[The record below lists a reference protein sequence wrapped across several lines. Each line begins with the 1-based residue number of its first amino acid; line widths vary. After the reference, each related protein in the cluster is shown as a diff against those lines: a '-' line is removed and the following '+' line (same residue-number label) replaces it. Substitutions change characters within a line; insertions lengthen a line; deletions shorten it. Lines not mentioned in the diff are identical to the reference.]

1 MQAQHAREAIVVGSR
16 GMHDARRF
24 LLGSVPPSCLTRPAV
39 SAPSGRELAR
49 LGAVV
54 TDATT
59 WQSTMRLASMR
70 AVSDKPFGE
79 ALRILMSERDLTYRS
94 LAEATRS
101 LDGKGMTHAHLN
113 MLANG
118 HDKPSIRAME
128 LIARACDVK
137 PEHFA
142 EYRLAAAMRELD
154 PAEVGLERALA
165 NLSARLGDRRRS
177 DARERPAQRPQ
188 ARPHPSG

>member
-1 MQAQHAREAIVVGSR
+1 MG
-16 GMHDARRF
+16 
-24 LLGSVPPSCLTRPAV
+24 AV
-39 SAPSGRELAR
+39 S
-49 LGAVV
+49 V
-54 TDATT
+54 
-59 WQSTMRLASMR
+59 
-70 AVSDKPFGE
+70 KPFGD
-79 ALRILMSERDLTYRS
+79 ALRILMSERELTYRS

-101 LDGKGMTHAHLN
+101 LDGKGMPHAHLN

-118 HDKPSIRAME
+118 HDKPSTRAME

-142 EYRLAAAMRELD
+142 EYRLAVAMRELD

-165 NLSARLGDRRRS
+165 NLSARLGDHRRS

-188 ARPHPSG
+188 ARPSQWLAIGSTGLSARANSKNQDNQAICTPRCVTSG